1 MCFPFFVCFFRV
13 LALVDARHFGK
24 EARCKQQTRQSP
36 RHSRLSSSK
45 HGGRKKKEGGGGLVG
60 KKNEVT
66 ECGRGQKC
74 GDYLTAL
81 PFLRLLAQ
89 LLSIKAPKKSSRHL
103 IYDFIYSL
111 ISSGM
116 PSTTTRVE
124 IAAHRR
130 WWNPDCQ
137 HISCCF
143 GFVGGKKMGLLT
155 STSFFLGGHFKWST
169 ETNRDKW

>member
-1 MCFPFFVCFFRV
+1 M
-13 LALVDARHFGK
+13 
-24 EARCKQQTRQSP
+24 QTTNPPVTSP
-36 RHSRLSSSK
+36 LSLIFEQTW
-45 HGGRKKKEGGGGLVG
+45 REEKKKRGGGGLVG

-103 IYDFIYSL
+103 IYNFIYSL

-130 WWNPDCQ
+130 
-137 HISCCF
+137 
-143 GFVGGKKMGLLT
+143 
-155 STSFFLGGHFKWST
+155 
-169 ETNRDKW
+169 